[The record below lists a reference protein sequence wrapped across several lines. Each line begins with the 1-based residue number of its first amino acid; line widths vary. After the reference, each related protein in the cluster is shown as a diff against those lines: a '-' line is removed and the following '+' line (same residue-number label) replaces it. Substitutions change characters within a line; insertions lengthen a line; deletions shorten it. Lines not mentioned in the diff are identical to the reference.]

1 MTVTWGQETGSVA
14 GMRPDIELSWHRS
27 RLAGVDPARAP
38 LGLTAQDVDDRSA
51 LLAAA
56 DPVLSRLH
64 EDLTD
69 TGHVVFLTDRACAV
83 VHRWTDSRRAESALD
98 GLGAAVGVSLAE
110 EVLGTNAPGTA
121 TETGRPIAV
130 HGEEH
135 FAEDLKQF
143 SCLGLPVRH
152 PVTRRIE
159 GVLDVTTVAERT
171 DPLLAPLL
179 RRAVAD
185 IEERLLDAGRAA
197 EKHLLRAYQAA
208 ARRGTA
214 VVALDDEVVVANRA
228 ALDLLSPEDY
238 AALRVVVR
246 DLTGSGVRDAG
257 AHLPLASGR
266 DVAVQAVRVDGT
278 DSGAVVLLRPLPGTR
293 AVPAPVRTALV
304 RAASDPLGP
313 RRDDADGA
321 ASPGPDPG
329 PDTAPVLV
337 AGPTG
342 SGRTTTA
349 RTEAGP
355 DAPVLDA
362 VRALVLGPV
371 RRAQALRDLLASGGP
386 VVLVENVDV
395 LPPDLLRLLVEHV
408 TSGTPPRLVL
418 TSGPVDGLP
427 LAARPLAALCLE
439 RRELTALA
447 DRGTEM
453 AELAARALHDVAPGC
468 TARLTPSVIEALAG
482 QPWPGGLHEL
492 QAVMRH
498 VARRRT
504 VGDVTVADLPQSHRS
519 PATGRPLSALEKAE
533 RDAIVRTLQSQG
545 GNKVRAAAELG
556 VSRTTLYA
564 RMRQLRISDV

>member
-1 MTVTWGQETGSVA
+1 MTVTWGQETGSTA
-14 GMRPDIELSWHRS
+14 GLRPDIELSWHRS
-27 RLAGVDPARAP
+27 RLAGVDPVTAP
-38 LGLTAQDVDDRSA
+38 LGLTAQEVDDRSA

-64 EDLTD
+64 DDLAE

-135 FAEDLKQF
+135 FADDLKRF
-143 SCLGLPVRH
+143 SCFGLPVRH

-159 GVLDVTTVAERT
+159 GVLDVTAVAERA

-208 ARRGTA
+208 ARRGSA

-228 ALDLLSPEDY
+228 ALDLLSPADY
-238 AALRVVVR
+238 AALRLVVR
-246 DLTGSGVRDAG
+246 DLTGAGVRDGG

-266 DVAVQAVRVDGT
+266 DVAVQALRVDGT
-278 DSGAVVLLRPLPGTR
+278 DSGAVVLLRPLADPR
-293 AVPAPVRTALV
+293 SVPAPVRAALV
-304 RAASDPLGP
+304 RAAAGDLPDAP
-313 RRDDADGA
+313 DDAD
-321 ASPGPDPG
+321 DVT

-371 RRAQALRDLLASGGP
+371 RRAQALRDLLATGAP
-386 VVLVENVDV
+386 VAVVENVDV

-408 TSGTPPRLVL
+408 TSGALPRLVL
-418 TSGPVDGLP
+418 TSGPVDALP
-427 LAARPLAALCLE
+427 VAAQALAALCLE
-439 RRELTALA
+439 RHELAPLA

-453 AELAARALHDVAPGC
+453 AEIAARALRDVAPGT

-498 VARRRT
+498 VGRHRT
-504 VGDVTVADLPQSHRS
+504 VGDITVADLPQSHRS

-533 RDAIVRTLQSQG
+533 RDAIVRTLQAHG

-564 RMRQLRISDV
+564 RMRQLRITDV

>member
-14 GMRPDIELSWHRS
+14 AMRPDIELSWHRS

-38 LGLTAQDVDDRSA
+38 LGLAAQDVDDRSA

-64 EDLTD
+64 EDLAD
-69 TGHVVFLTDRACAV
+69 TGHVVFLTDRSCAV

-171 DPLLAPLL
+171 DPLLGPLL

-185 IEERLLDAGRAA
+185 IEERLLDAGRAS

-246 DLTGSGVRDAG
+246 ELTGSGVRDAG

-266 DVAVQAVRVDGT
+266 DVAVHALRVEGT
-278 DSGAVVLLRPLPGTR
+278 DAGAVVLLRPLPGIR
-293 AVPAPVRTALV
+293 VVPVPVRTALV
-304 RAASDPLGP
+304 RAASEASDGP
-313 RRDDADGA
+313 GPAADDADGRGA
-321 ASPGPDPG
+321 AA

-337 AGPTG
+337 AGTTG

-349 RTEAGP
+349 RAEAGP

-371 RRAQALRDLLASGGP
+371 RRAQALRDLLATGAP
-386 VVLVENVDV
+386 VALVENVDV

-408 TSGTPPRLVL
+408 TSGALPRLVL
-418 TSGPVDGLP
+418 TSGPVDALP
-427 LAARPLAALCLE
+427 VAARPLAALCLD
-439 RRELTALA
+439 RHELAPLA

-453 AELAARALHDVAPGC
+453 AELAARALHDVTPGC

-498 VARRRT
+498 VGRHRT

-533 RDAIVRTLQSQG
+533 RDAIVRTLQSHG